1 MTLDMPWHRVHIENF
16 VHYIILSLLLFLLL
30 TVGYTMTD
38 IRYKWNDGL
47 NSVQISSDVSL
58 PQFKVLGHR
67 QKIIEAELST
77 GKLFFHIIFYMSII
91 GLKNVVIFQAT
102 TLVCLARSSS
112 CARWAITSSRS
123 ISPPVSSSSYLG
135 SHSGSTGVPH
145 QLEWVLGWLLCSP
158 WPPSWPPLTR
168 PCQKYPTWNPLTFTW
183 ALVSSWSL
191 LHY

>member
-16 VHYIILSLLLFLLL
+16 VHYIIVSLLLFLLL

-77 GKLFFHIIFYMSII
+77 GKLFFPYKLKENSIFGSKIGPRIQLNTFVPNFHISQIR
-91 GLKNVVIFQAT
+91 LKSKFKTNFHDSKSNFWNVILQTFH
-102 TLVCLARSSS
+102 
-112 CARWAITSSRS
+112 WEM
-123 ISPPVSSSSYLG
+123 YL
-135 SHSGSTGVPH
+135 
-145 QLEWVLGWLLCSP
+145 
-158 WPPSWPPLTR
+158 
-168 PCQKYPTWNPLTFTW
+168 KFTP
-183 ALVSSWSL
+183 
-191 LHY
+191 

>member
-77 GKLFFHIIFYMSII
+77 GKLFFPYKLKENSIFGSKI
-91 GLKNVVIFQAT
+91 GPRIRLNTFVPNSNISQIRLKSKFKTTFYDSKSKFWNVMLQTFH
-102 TLVCLARSSS
+102 
-112 CARWAITSSRS
+112 WEM
-123 ISPPVSSSSYLG
+123 YL
-135 SHSGSTGVPH
+135 
-145 QLEWVLGWLLCSP
+145 
-158 WPPSWPPLTR
+158 
-168 PCQKYPTWNPLTFTW
+168 KFTP
-183 ALVSSWSL
+183 
-191 LHY
+191 

>member
-1 MTLDMPWHRVHIENF
+1 MLRESTPYRKLCTLSIS
-16 VHYIILSLLLFLLL
+16 SLLLFLLL

-145 QLEWVLGWLLCSP
+145 QLEWVLG
-158 WPPSWPPLTR
+158 
-168 PCQKYPTWNPLTFTW
+168 
-183 ALVSSWSL
+183 
-191 LHY
+191 

>member
-77 GKLFFHIIFYMSII
+77 GKLFALPFHSINLGFKMLKFFRQLLSFVLRDPVRALD
-91 GLKNVVIFQAT
+91 GLLPHPDLYPLQSHRHHI
-102 TLVCLARSSS
+102 LGLILAQPG
-112 CARWAITSSRS
+112 CHTS
-123 ISPPVSSSSYLG
+123 
-135 SHSGSTGVPH
+135 
-145 QLEWVLGWLLCSP
+145 
-158 WPPSWPPLTR
+158 
-168 PCQKYPTWNPLTFTW
+168 
-183 ALVSSWSL
+183 
-191 LHY
+191 